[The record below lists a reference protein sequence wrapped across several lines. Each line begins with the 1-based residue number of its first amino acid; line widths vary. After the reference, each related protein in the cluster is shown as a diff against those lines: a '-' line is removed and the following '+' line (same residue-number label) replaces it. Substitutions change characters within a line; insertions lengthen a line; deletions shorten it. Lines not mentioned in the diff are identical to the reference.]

1 MHVCCSILCTVCSKQ
16 WYYRLAMIHRDCQML
31 RGEMMKKK
39 KVVLVGAVIVVMSVV
54 VASLSY
60 LGAIPP
66 GTNNRLAVIEDE
78 KGDRI
83 GVEPISDEV
92 WSKLVELFHSK
103 EMMWIGGV
111 VEEFINVE
119 PDKYYKWG
127 FRFKPGTIVV
137 AEVTAEGLQTTIRDI
152 SANIDY
158 WLDVG
163 YAYVFAKV
171 TDYSMGVK
179 MQVFAQLS
187 SDIVTKGDNVTI
199 SAMVKDDA
207 GKPIEGATVTATIGD
222 LEILFLLLD
231 QGDGNYQSTIYTSIV
246 NEGTYEIVVTAQKEG
261 YEPDQA
267 SLTLTVT
274 TNILC
279 TIVIEFLKTTDVPN
293 GVWDGTIEIKE
304 IYDHKLGGKVVVVK
318 YITATGGH
326 PDFFLDAPEHHTAVI
341 TLNMRGEV
349 VSAFCVW
356 ANFHGGRIWDLI
368 NQRWI

>member
-1 MHVCCSILCTVCSKQ
+1 
-16 WYYRLAMIHRDCQML
+16 
-31 RGEMMKKK
+31 MMKTK
-39 KVVLVGAVIVVMSVV
+39 KVALVGAILVVMSVV
-54 VASLSY
+54 AASGLSY

-66 GTNNRLAVIEDE
+66 ETNNRLAVIEDE

-111 VEEFINVE
+111 VEEFINIK
-119 PDKYYKWG
+119 PDKYNKWG

-137 AEVTAEGLQTTIRDI
+137 AEVTAEGLQTTIRGI
-152 SANIDY
+152 SADVGY
-158 WLDVG
+158 WLDIG
-163 YAYVFAKV
+163 QAYVFAKV
-171 TDYSMGVK
+171 VDYSLGVK
-179 MQVFAQLS
+179 MQISVQLS
-187 SDIVTKGDNVTI
+187 SDSVVRGDNVTV
-199 SAMVKDDA
+199 SAIIKDGA
-207 GKPIEGATVTATIGD
+207 ENLIEGATVTATIGD

-231 QGDGNYQSTIYTSIV
+231 QGDGNYQVTIYTSIV

-261 YEPDQA
+261 YEPDQT

-274 TNILC
+274 TNTLC
-279 TIVIEFLKTTDVPN
+279 TIVMEFLKTTDVPN